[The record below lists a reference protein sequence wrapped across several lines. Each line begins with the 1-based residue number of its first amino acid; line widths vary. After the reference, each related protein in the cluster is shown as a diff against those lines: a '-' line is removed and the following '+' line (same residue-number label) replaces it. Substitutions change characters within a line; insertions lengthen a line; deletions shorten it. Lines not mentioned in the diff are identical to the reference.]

1 MVLSRTIST
10 HTHITARPVPDRVGQ
25 ALLLQPH
32 DTVWKALQT
41 HHRRF
46 DDGVEKQGMQEGER
60 QQQVHTAPRLK
71 LTSRGIARSPNA
83 MVALIGSTFA
93 GTACVILAV
102 AMLLGTL

>member
-25 ALLLQPH
+25 ELLLQPH

-60 QQQVHTAPRLK
+60 QQQVLQQEMLQKASQLTQVEHTVLL
-71 LTSRGIARSPNA
+71 LTRGIVKEQQRL
-83 MVALIGSTFA
+83 MW
-93 GTACVILAV
+93 
-102 AMLLGTL
+102 